1 MTLPIKSL
9 TLLFTLFYAAQ
20 TLSASHDSAFANIT
34 LKTTHV
40 NGNVYMLEGVGG
52 FAGGNIGVSAGE
64 DGVLLIDDQL
74 GPMSEKITAAIAD
87 INAAKPRFIL
97 NTHWHGD
104 HTGNNANFSKHAT
117 VISHSNVRKRLMA
130 DQENFFGK
138 SPAQPKA
145 AWPLITFDQSLRVHF
160 NGEDI
165 QFTHYPNGHTD
176 GDGVIYFPN
185 SKVAHLGD
193 HFFNGVFP
201 FIDLDS
207 GGNAFKL
214 TENIKNII
222 ASLPEDTLVI
232 PGHGPLSD
240 MKGLRTYY
248 KMLKSTTTYVQE
260 AAADGESLEDI
271 QFGGLPSEWT
281 GWGGGFITQE
291 HWISFIYKSLPVKQ

>member
-9 TLLFTLFYAAQ
+9 ALFFTLFNAAQ
-20 TLSASHDSAFANIT
+20 ALSGSHDNAFANIT

-64 DGVLLIDDQL
+64 EGVLLIDDQL
-74 GPMSEKITAAIAD
+74 GPMSEKITSAIAS

-104 HTGNNANFSKHAT
+104 HTGNNEHFSKHAT

-138 SPAQPKA
+138 SPARPKA
-145 AWPLITFDQSLRVHF
+145 AWPLITFDQSLSVHF

-165 QFTHYPNGHTD
+165 QFTHYSNGHTD

-222 ASLPEDTLVI
+222 ASLPEDTRVI

-248 KMLKSTTTYVQE
+248 EMLKSTTTYVQE

-281 GWGGGFITQE
+281 GWGGGFITPE